1 MWWGKKNQEPR
12 TRNQEVIDR
21 SGSQFPVPGS
31 HLAPDALLKRVQWA
45 VLRPLATLLGGDERS
60 LLRGPG
66 MELAEVRPYQPGD
79 DVRHID
85 WNITARTEQPFVR
98 EAHAER
104 ALDVWLLLDISASID
119 WGTAQCIKRER
130 LLEFAAVAG
139 QILGGRGHRVGALLF
154 ADRPLLLVP
163 PAAGRVHLQRLLGSV
178 RGEAR
183 QQRRGITDLSAA
195 LGKADAIMRRRGLV
209 LVVSDFL
216 AENDWQPALR
226 RLAQRHDVL
235 AIRLHD
241 PRERELPDVGLIT
254 LEDPETGDQLLVNTA
269 DRKLRERFTAAAAD
283 QAEHLHRTLAACGAD
298 QLAIGTDEALLPAL
312 LRFLAARRQRRA
324 VGAQMARRGGEMR
337 I

>member
-1 MWWGKKNQEPR
+1 MWGRKNREPR
-12 TRNQEVIDR
+12 TKNQEVIDR
-21 SGSQFPVPGS
+21 SGSQFLVLGS

-119 WGTAQCIKRER
+119 WGTAQCVKRER

-183 QQRRGITDLSAA
+183 QARRGSTDLGAA
-195 LGKADAIMRRRGLV
+195 FAKADVIMRRRGLV
-209 LVVSDFL
+209 LVMSDFL

-226 RLAQRHDVL
+226 RLTQRHEVI
-235 AIRLHD
+235 AVRLHD

-254 LEDPETGDQLLVNTA
+254 LEDPETGDQLQVNTA
-269 DRKLRERFTAAAAD
+269 DRKLRERFAAAAAA
-283 QAEHLHRTLAACGAD
+283 QIEQLQRALAACGAD

-312 LRFLAARRQRRA
+312 LGFLAARRQRRA
-324 VGAQMARRGGEMR
+324 AGARRGGEIR
-337 I
+337 V